1 MINRNFI
8 FSLIFSFQLGAH
20 AQSLN
25 QYSDLI
31 LNSWA
36 FKNKG
41 ETVLFDLNPLQ
52 TYQLQAR
59 INEDIGITSYQT
71 KKVTPLKIIKV
82 AVLDTGIDANHP
94 FLKNRIFRN
103 KEECQVLEK
112 YKQCLKDKDRKSCT
126 DKYLSVNS
134 PDYDLNKNKYP
145 ADCAGWSILGP
156 ELGDTKIVGTSE
168 FNDPIGHGTHVA
180 GLIAAVTGQ
189 VQIIPVQVISNGP
202 NEPIKPFSL
211 EADSAAAPIIDLSPD
226 ESQRGNFN
234 ESISLSD
241 RIARGIIYATHAG
254 ADVIN
259 LSLGWPQGQ
268 DSEIMRQAIAA
279 AQKKGIIIVAAAG
292 NDSTTALLRP
302 CQYEGVICV
311 AASRPDGSISHF
323 SNYGYGVDIA
333 APGTSIIST
342 IPMTYRSIRLPG
354 FVGVDILSGTS
365 QASPLVAGIIA
376 KMLAE
381 GIPQKDIYPRL
392 ILGSRPTQKQLSVIV
407 GPLTGAQKTIL
418 PSTTYERTILS
429 GQIDFARSMKIQEQP
444 LILKANKETHVIQWD
459 RQTDTLQFQ
468 FALKNYWKDVSVDQ
482 FSLTLNPQLKST
494 LFPTVETIEFVD
506 DIEDTVWKQGEIRSV
521 LVTLKVPYDGK
532 ISSSQMVSD
541 LLFDAEI
548 ILNQQKMKKFPIKA
562 EIISTFS
569 KDTQAEDIVQ
579 IPVIGAIPRGMKW
592 FLVDEIYDQKIQ
604 ERDYFVLKQETTSF
618 QIGLIR
624 SDKNQYKVESIQ
636 SVPFIGD
643 VKRTQ
648 PQHRIRM
655 DLNNDGRSEYILTL
669 VEYIAADGFQRR
681 GDYKLHFF
689 IFDDQFK
696 FLNAYS
702 VYDDRTIIPL
712 NFSWMKVGGVLRPA
726 WVNQGYSA
734 SSQIDITDLW
744 DTKVNAKQK
753 PSEVGIR
760 YYYLSENFKLQ
771 ELALTK
777 KVKIVDVIQPT
788 LKQIQQGIV
797 PVLIARNLGSE
808 IKPSYNYQFSVG
820 LVQSAKMLSE
830 KSINQIS
837 VNQNYRNLLDTRV
850 DKVMDLNSSELEH
863 NGTFWF
869 SQDAHQKQRVTV
881 YNSETQT
888 MIDQLLS
895 SQMTVFD
902 SPLRIRSAY
911 TGAYSAGVF
920 VMTNTEIEYHDL
932 VTKKAAQTS
941 LNKYTFIG
949 DDLTVDLQ
957 FPITIVQKN
966 SSGKDTVKLPALFT
980 TEGSGLNLGVK
991 MLVPILAKGNSQL
1004 QIVSPARLNFQSP
1017 QGCRANEAPVYL
1029 GEANKKDS
1037 LLQSGGYA
1045 LDYFCGDKILRVN
1058 LKL

>member
-1 MINRNFI
+1 MIKR
-8 FSLIFSFQLGAH
+8 SLVSSLVLFFHLSVQ
-20 AQSLN
+20 AQSLD
-25 QYSDLI
+25 QYSDFI

-59 INEDIGITSYQT
+59 INEDIGINLYQT
-71 KKVTPLKIIKV
+71 KKVTPLKMIKV

-94 FLKNRIFRN
+94 FLKNRVSRN
-103 KEECQVLEK
+103 IEECKVLEK
-112 YKQCLKDKDRKSCT
+112 FKLCLKNEERKVCT

-145 ADCAGWSILGP
+145 ADCSGWSILGK
-156 ELGDTKIVGTSE
+156 ELGDTKIVGTPE

-180 GLIAAVTGQ
+180 GLIAAVTDH

-211 EADSAAAPIIDLSPD
+211 ESDISAVPQIDLSPD
-226 ESQRGNFN
+226 ESLRGNFN
-234 ESISLSD
+234 ESINLSD
-241 RIARGIIYATHAG
+241 RIARGIIYAINAG

-311 AASRPDGSISHF
+311 AATRPDGSISHF

-365 QASPLVAGIIA
+365 QASPLVAGVIA
-376 KMLAE
+376 KMLSE

-392 ILGSRPTQKQLSVIV
+392 ILGSRPTQKQLPVVV
-407 GPLTGAQKTIL
+407 GPLTGKQTTIQ
-418 PSTTYERTILS
+418 PSTTYERHVLS
-429 GQIDFARSMKIQEQP
+429 GQIDFTSAMKIQARP
-444 LILKANKETHVIQWD
+444 LILKANKETHVIKWD
-459 RQTDTLQFQ
+459 RQADTLQFQ
-468 FALKNYWKDVSVDQ
+468 FELKNYWKDVSIDQ
-482 FSLTLNPQLKST
+482 FSLTLNPQVKSS
-494 LFPTVETIEFVD
+494 LFPTVESIEFVN
-506 DIEDTVWKQGEIRSV
+506 DIEGTVWKQGENRSV
-521 LVTLKVPYDGK
+521 LVTLKVPYEGK
-532 ISSSQMVSD
+532 ISSSQMISD

-548 ILNQQKMKKFPIKA
+548 ILNQQKMKKFPVKA
-562 EIISTFS
+562 EIISHFL
-569 KDTQAEDIVQ
+569 KDTLAEDIIQ
-579 IPVIGAIPRGMKW
+579 IPVIGSIPRGMKW
-592 FLVDEIYDQKIQ
+592 FLVDEIYDQKIE

-636 SVPFIGD
+636 SVPFAGD

-655 DLNNDGRSEYILTL
+655 DINNDGRSEYILTL

-681 GDYKLHFF
+681 GDYKIHFF
-689 IFDDQFK
+689 IFDEQFK
-696 FLNAYS
+696 YINTYS

-712 NFSWMKVGGVLRPA
+712 NFSWMKVGQVLRPA

-734 SSQIDITDLW
+734 SSQVDITDLW
-744 DTKVNAKQK
+744 DTKINAKQK
-753 PSEVGIR
+753 TLEVGIR
-760 YYYLSENFKLQ
+760 YYYLNENFKLQ
-771 ELALTK
+771 ELALTNK
-777 KVKIVDVIQPT
+777 AKIVDVIQPT
-788 LKQIQQGIV
+788 FKQIQQGIV
-797 PVLIARNLGSE
+797 PVLIARNLGTE
-808 IKPSYNYQFSVG
+808 IKPSYNYDFSVG
-820 LVQSAKMLSE
+820 LVQSAKLLSE
-830 KSINQIS
+830 KKIAQVS
-837 VNQNYRNLLDTRV
+837 VSQNYRNLLDTRV
-850 DKVMDLNSSELEH
+850 DKVMDLNSSVLEH

-881 YNSETQT
+881 YSSETQT

-911 TGAYSAGVF
+911 KGVNSAGVF
-920 VMTNTEIEYHDL
+920 MMTNTEIEYHDL

-966 SSGKDTVKLPALFT
+966 SKTKLPALFT